1 MVGTVQAAPSP
12 NTTIQAIAGIA
23 VFGNTPSIRGSITSA
38 KVV

>member
-12 NTTIQAIAGIA
+12 KTSIQPIAETA
-23 VFGNTPSIRGSITSA
+23 VFGNTPSIRGSMTRA